1 MDDQNLT
8 EQENMSTEK
17 NASSPFQNNTDP
29 KSETEDFSIRTMKD
43 DLIELSK
50 KESSFLKS
58 DSKPE
63 EKAVEKTV
71 LPEKKLT
78 PIVDLP
84 KPAPEKNASAKD
96 HNPFLDQTQPTGPK
110 KEVPVVE
117 KKEEKKIEMVEVP
130 FGEKKAPSNNKNL
143 TNTLYKIVLSVAII
157 LILSILGLGG
167 YYFWLTK
174 SSSQE
179 ALLPQTETPVEEIPV
194 QTNEETTVT
203 EPAVEKYSTQN
214 PNYFPLDLSTMSD
227 SDISTTISNL
237 ISELKEKNASSLYEF
252 IPVDKN
258 NNPIA
263 FPIFATA
270 AKFNLSPTLLSTLGE
285 TSSFYIYN
293 DNGVQRVAFA
303 VDIKRQE
310 SFTNEITKQ
319 QPTLIKDA
327 SFLFFGA
334 TPETTTGKFS
344 DGKYGDVQIKFI
356 NLNKEETLSIDY
368 TTIGSQFVMGTSKNT
383 LRAVIDKLN
392 ITKTPATGTNTE
404 TEQVTE

>member
-1 MDDQNLT
+1 
-8 EQENMSTEK
+8 MSTQK
-17 NASSPFQNNTDP
+17 NSSSPFQNNTDP

-78 PIVDLP
+78 PIADLP
-84 KPAPEKNASAKD
+84 KPTPEKDTSAKNQ
-96 HNPFLDQTQPTGPK
+96 NPFLGQTQAIEPK
-110 KEVPVVE
+110 KEVPAVE
-117 KKEEKKIEMVEVP
+117 KKEEKMVEVP
-130 FGEKKAPSNNKNL
+130 FGEKKAPNNNKNL

-179 ALLPQTETPVEEIPV
+179 ALLPQTETPVEEIPL
-194 QTNEETTVT
+194 QTNEEPTVI

-214 PNYFPLDLSTMSD
+214 PNYLPLDLSTMSD

-303 VDIKRQE
+303 VDIKRQA
-310 SFTNEITKQ
+310 SFTNELTKQ

-392 ITKTPATGTNTE
+392 ITKTPTTETNTE